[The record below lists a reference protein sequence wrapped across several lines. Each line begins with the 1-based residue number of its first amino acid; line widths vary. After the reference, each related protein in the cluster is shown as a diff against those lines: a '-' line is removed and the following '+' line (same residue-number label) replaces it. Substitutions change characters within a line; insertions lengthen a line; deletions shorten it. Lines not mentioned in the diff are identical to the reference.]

1 MTRIAYTVTATLPDA
16 EVASEYIRWLQD
28 GHTDAVIAGGAE
40 SAAIILLDPE
50 PAEGGAPGGVQVEV
64 RYVFP
69 SRDAL
74 NHYLHQ
80 YAPALRADGL
90 KRFGTRPGVV
100 FSRRIGAFV
109 TKPPSAAEA

>member
-1 MTRIAYTVTATLPDA
+1 MTRIAYTVTATLPDSQT
-16 EVASEYIRWLQD
+16 ASEYIRWLQE

-50 PAEGGAPGGVQVEV
+50 PADGAAPGPVQVEV

-74 NHYLHQ
+74 DRYIQQ

-90 KRFGTRPGVV
+90 KRFGSRPGVS
-100 FSRRIGAFV
+100 FSRRTGAFV
-109 TKPPSAAEA
+109 PEPPSVQNP